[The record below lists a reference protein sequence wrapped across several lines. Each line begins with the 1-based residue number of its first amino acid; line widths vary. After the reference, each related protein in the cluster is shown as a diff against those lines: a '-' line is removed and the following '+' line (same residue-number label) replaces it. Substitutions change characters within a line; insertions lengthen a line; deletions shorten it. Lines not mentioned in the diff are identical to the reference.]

1 MLNVGDSFPDF
12 ELSDQDGRIWTK
24 TDLLGSPTVVFFY
37 PKDNTPGCTKEA
49 CDLRDRM
56 PKFAGTKI
64 FGVSPDSVKSH
75 KKFADKFKLEFP
87 LLADTS
93 KALSEACGV
102 WGEKSLYGRIFM
114 GVQRTTFLLDS
125 EGKILLVWNKVK
137 VPGHAD
143 DILSK
148 LA

>member
-1 MLNVGDSFPDF
+1 MLNIGDDFPDF
-12 ELSDQDGRIWTK
+12 SLQDQDGKTWTRA
-24 TDLLGSPTVVFFY
+24 DLIGSPSVIYFY
-37 PKDNTPGCTKEA
+37 PKDDTPGCTKEA
-49 CDLRDRM
+49 CDLQERL
-56 PKFAGTKI
+56 PKFEGAKV
-64 FGVSPDSVKSH
+64 FGVSPDGVKSH
-75 KKFADKFKLEFP
+75 AKFAAKYKLEFP
-87 LLADTS
+87 LLADTE
-93 KALSEACGV
+93 KELSAACGL

-125 EGKILLVWNKVK
+125 DAKVVHVWNKVK